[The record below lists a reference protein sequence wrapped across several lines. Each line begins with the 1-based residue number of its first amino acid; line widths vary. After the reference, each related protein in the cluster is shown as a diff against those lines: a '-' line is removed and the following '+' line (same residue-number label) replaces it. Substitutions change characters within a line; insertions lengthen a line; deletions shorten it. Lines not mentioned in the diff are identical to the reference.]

1 MFNSIRWKFIVVY
14 FLLVFIAMVIVGVFI
29 VQKFE
34 MQQLENRTSSMT
46 KQIESIIS
54 ASSYLS
60 EDNWAEVSNEIQ
72 SMLNEWRFDGA
83 ETLYIIYEYEEN
95 IPRIIATSSKKQDQ
109 TVGKNALRYKDFDP
123 TLILSAYE
131 GEKKEAVKKD
141 LNKDEIFKHLAYPVL
156 NEVGQVKGVFYMTSD
171 LQDIYDTLDES
182 KKILTSA
189 TMLALIITIILGFLI
204 ASSITEPIRDVTKKA
219 ERMAKGD
226 FDQFVEVK
234 SEDEIGQLASMF
246 NYLTLK
252 LKNTIQEMDLER
264 SKLDTIFKYMADGV
278 IAIDL
283 NGYIIHANPIA
294 VNILGLEDTINEE
307 LLNRKV
313 FPIENINLKKID
325 YNDVN
330 TLEGD
335 DIVEINS
342 IVYRMRYAPFRNE
355 KGYIGGIII
364 VFQDITEQHKLDNM
378 RKEFVANVSHELKTP
393 ITTIKSYTETLMD
406 YKDIDEEL
414 ACKFLS
420 IIDSECDRMAR
431 IVKNLLQLSNLDYNK
446 TKWNKIEYSVKKL
459 IYDSCSKL
467 EFAFKEKGHTLH
479 IDIEDDIPDI
489 VIDKD
494 GIEQVILN
502 IISNA
507 IKYTPNNGNIDVSA
521 KYKDNKVIISVKDN
535 GIGIPEEDKDRIF
548 ERFYRVDKGRSRE
561 LGGTGLGLSIA
572 KQIVEAHDGDI
583 IFKSQYKVG
592 TKVDIILPVATNVSL
607 NLN

>member
-1 MFNSIRWKFIVVY
+1 MFTSIRWKFIIVY

-29 VQKFE
+29 VQRFE
-34 MQQLENRTSSMT
+34 TQQLENRTSTMT

-54 ASSYLS
+54 TSSYLS
-60 EDNWAEVSNEIQ
+60 EDDWTEVNEEIQ
-72 SMLNEWRFDGA
+72 NMLNEWRFDGT
-83 ETLYIIYEYEEN
+83 ETLYVIYEEE
-95 IPRIIATSSKKQDQ
+95 IYRIIASSSKNQDRI
-109 TVGKNALRYKDFDP
+109 VGQNALRYKAFDP

-131 GEKKEAVKKD
+131 GEKSEGIKKN
-141 LNKDEIFKHLAYPVL
+141 LNEDTISKHLAYPVL

-171 LQDIYDTLDES
+171 LQDVYTTLDES
-182 KKILTSA
+182 KKILTNA
-189 TMLALIITIILGFLI
+189 TMLALVITVLLGFFI

-234 SEDEIGQLASMF
+234 SDDEIGQLASMF

-252 LKNTIQEMDLER
+252 LKDTIQEMDLER
-264 SKLDTIFKYMADGV
+264 SKLDTIFNYMADGV

-294 VNILGLEDTINEE
+294 IDILGLEDTINEE
-307 LLNRKV
+307 LINRKV
-313 FPIENINLKKID
+313 FPMESINLTKVD
-325 YNDVN
+325 YESWD

-335 DIVEINS
+335 DIIEINS
-342 IVYRMRYAPFRNE
+342 VVYRIRYAPFRNE
-355 KGYIGGIII
+355 KNDIGGIII

-406 YKDIDEEL
+406 YRDIDQDL
-414 ACKFLS
+414 SNKFLS
-420 IIDSECDRMAR
+420 VIDNECDRMAR
-431 IVKNLLQLSNLDYNK
+431 IVRNLLQLSNLDYNK
-446 TKWNKIEYSVKKL
+446 TKWNKVEYPVEKL
-459 IYDSCSKL
+459 IRDSCLKL
-467 EFAFKEKGHTLH
+467 EFAFKEKEQSFH
-479 IDIEDDIPDI
+479 IDIEEDVPDI

-494 GIEQVILN
+494 GMEQVILN

-507 IKYTPNNGNIDVSA
+507 IKYTPNKGNIDILA
-521 KYKDNKVIISVKDN
+521 RNKDENVIITVKDN
-535 GIGIPEEDKDRIF
+535 GIGIPEEDKGRIF

-572 KQIVEAHDGDI
+572 KQIVEAHGGDI
-583 IFKSQYKVG
+583 ILKSEYKVG
-592 TKVDIILPVATNVSL
+592 TEVDIILPAVVDVSF